1 LPALSHLFIY
11 REKIG
16 KLYGTSGL
24 VNGVQNLT
32 VSNNLFSD
40 ENGLRKN
47 KNQQNLACPAV
58 AFLPLSLK
66 RWSLA
71 KGGGKPCLKK
81 LDPVC
86 PCVSVANLI
95 DAIN

>member
-71 KGGGKPCLKK
+71 KGGVN
-81 LDPVC
+81 PV
-86 PCVSVANLI
+86 
-95 DAIN
+95 